1 MKSLG
6 AIFILLFLSVA
17 FGCTRE
23 PTANNAA
30 RPSASTGQAV
40 TPEPTPGRTGIP
52 NRTPRADEAAEQTES
67 NFEGTAGITEEKN
80 ETAAGS
86 AILRDV
92 RTGEHKTFDR
102 VVFEFDGREIPG
114 YHIEYIDKPG
124 HQCGSGNAIAVAGD
138 GWLEVRMYTQ
148 AHDENGRPTVAAR
161 ELAPNHK
168 TFKEVKQTCDF
179 EGDVTWVAGVA
190 SPNKYRVLE
199 LKNPARLVIDVKH

>member
-6 AIFILLFLSVA
+6 AIFTLLLLSVA

-30 RPSASTGQAV
+30 RPSASTGQAA
-40 TPEPTPGRTGIP
+40 TSEPTPARAATP
-52 NRTPRADEAAEQTES
+52 NRTPRADETAERTES

-80 ETAAGS
+80 EIAYGS
-86 AILRDV
+86 AILREV
-92 RTGEHKTFDR
+92 RTGEHTNFDR
-102 VVFEFDGREIPG
+102 IVFEFDGREVPG
-114 YHIEYIDKPG
+114 YHIEYIDKPV
-124 HQCGSGNAIAVAGD
+124 HQCGSGDVVALAGD

-148 AHDENGRPTVAAR
+148 AHDENGRPTVAVR

-168 TFKEVKQTCDF
+168 TVKELKQTCDF
-179 EGDVTWVAGVA
+179 EGEVTWVAGLA
-190 SPNKYRVLE
+190 SPNKYGVLE